1 MHSTRSAVLA
11 AVLLALGAG
20 AAAAAPRERAE
31 DFYTLPYDGR
41 MPQCD
46 DGVSLFEITQRFAS
60 AEAFTFNSP
69 LRITGFNDIREYAFR
84 ANGAE
89 FIPRRYCVAKA
100 SFNDS
105 RVRTIK
111 YTIIERGGLM
121 SFNRGVDWCV
131 VGLDRYRAYS
141 PLCDVVGP

>member
-11 AVLLALGAG
+11 AVLLALGAA

-31 DFYTLPYDGR
+31 DFFTLPYDGR

-105 RVRTIK
+105 RVRTVK
-111 YTIIERGGLM
+111 YTIVERGGLM

-131 VGLDRYRAYS
+131 VELDRYHAYS